1 MHEIDLWETL
11 YKNYYHEKLNL
22 ERYWIHEGFTLE
34 HCLFI
39 KKDKLA
45 HGTIILNVF
54 DFLLHHVACG
64 EIAKDECDN
73 FCATFEKH
81 LHVGN
86 EL

>member
-1 MHEIDLWETL
+1 MRKIYGRSFKRIITTKSWTWKDLVS
-11 YKNYYHEKLNL
+11 K
-22 ERYWIHEGFTLE
+22 GVTLE

-64 EIAKDECDN
+64 EIAKDICDD
-73 FCATFEKH
+73 FFATFEKN

-86 EL
+86 KS